1 MTLSNDLIKNVRQDL
16 IDGEICS
23 ADKDAFYLLVH
34 ASGLSLNDVIFD
46 PKKLIKNIDY
56 DLLKESISRRKTN
69 EPISKIIGSKAFW
82 QSSFYVNS
90 HVLDPRPETEFLV
103 EEVLNRS
110 DKNNNKILDLG
121 TGSGC
126 IAIAL
131 ALELPNCD
139 ITGSDVS
146 KDALEVAEYNNWL
159 NSANVQFVE
168 SDWFEM
174 IDGTFD
180 IIISNPP
187 YLSEEDYSN
196 LSHDIKFFEPKVALV
211 GASDG
216 LECYRQIVDQ
226 LDAYL
231 SDQGVGFFEVGFG
244 QLESVTNIFSQSGFE
259 VFDKRTDY
267 LGIHRVLC
275 VKKAS

>member
-1 MTLSNDLIKNVRQDL
+1 MTLSNDLIKNVQQDL

-103 EEVLNRS
+103 EEVLNRTK
-110 DKNNNKILDLG
+110 KNNSRILDLG

-126 IAIAL
+126 IAISL
-131 ALELPNCD
+131 ALELSNCD

-159 NSANVQFVE
+159 NAANVQFVE

-174 IDGTFD
+174 IDGTFG

-187 YLSEEDYSN
+187 YLSEEDYNN

>member
-103 EEVLNRS
+103 EEVLNRTK
-110 DKNNNKILDLG
+110 KNNSRILDLG

-126 IAIAL
+126 IAISL
-131 ALELPNCD
+131 ALELSNCD

-187 YLSEEDYSN
+187 YLSEEDYNN

-244 QLESVTNIFSQSGFE
+244 QLESVINIFSQSGFE

>member
-1 MTLSNDLIKNVRQDL
+1 MTLSNDLIKNVQQDL

-23 ADKDAFYLLVH
+23 ANKDAFYLLVH

-103 EEVLNRS
+103 EEVLNRTK
-110 DKNNNKILDLG
+110 KNNSRILDLG

-126 IAIAL
+126 IAISL
-131 ALELPNCD
+131 ALELSNCD

-180 IIISNPP
+180 IIISKCR
-187 YLSEEDYSN
+187 YF
-196 LSHDIKFFEPKVALV
+196 IKF
-211 GASDG
+211 
-216 LECYRQIVDQ
+216 
-226 LDAYL
+226 
-231 SDQGVGFFEVGFG
+231 
-244 QLESVTNIFSQSGFE
+244 
-259 VFDKRTDY
+259 
-267 LGIHRVLC
+267 
-275 VKKAS
+275 